1 MFLRGVPDNIS
12 TFEFLFLTS
21 FIGFILLF
29 FIFFG
34 ELFRVNKKH
43 ILQSFVLSVES
54 FLFNMFLL
62 LGSKG
67 MDSTTVSSVVSS
79 YFVFIPLIEYILFRT
94 LPKPNIIISIIFVLI
109 GIPLIV
115 GFKLEN
121 FSNKAMFFLLLAD
134 IMIALNIITIGRFA
148 SGSNP
153 AILAMG
159 QLFFTSLISLFCWL
173 VESKINNTAIMLPR
187 EPMFWGSVIF
197 ISFFIRGLYTVVQ
210 IYAQRYVSPVN
221 AALIFSSEIIMTLLL
236 SGLVYRFI
244 FEEPYYEEITL
255 TKIIGVI
262 FMLVGILMSE
272 IDFTDS
278 IFNKKRTKVIE

>member
-1 MFLRGVPDNIS
+1 
-12 TFEFLFLTS
+12 
-21 FIGFILLF
+21 
-29 FIFFG
+29 
-34 ELFRVNKKH
+34 
-43 ILQSFVLSVES
+43 
-54 FLFNMFLL
+54 
-62 LGSKG
+62 
-67 MDSTTVSSVVSS
+67 
-79 YFVFIPLIEYILFRT
+79 
-94 LPKPNIIISIIFVLI
+94 
-109 GIPLIV
+109 
-115 GFKLEN
+115 
-121 FSNKAMFFLLLAD
+121 MFFLLLAD

>member
-159 QLFFTSLISLFCWL
+159 QLFFTSLISLFCLL

-236 SGLVYRFI
+236 SGIVYRFI